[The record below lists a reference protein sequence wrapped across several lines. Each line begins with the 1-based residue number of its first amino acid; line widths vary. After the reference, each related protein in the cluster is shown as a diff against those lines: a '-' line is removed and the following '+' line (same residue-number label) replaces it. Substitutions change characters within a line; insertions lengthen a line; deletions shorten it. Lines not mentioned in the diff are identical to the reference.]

1 MIAKPQAELC
11 EPTGFDALGNGKQA
25 LFYATVALLVIALV
39 ALSMAAYADAQ
50 TRINCPAGPEG
61 YSTAPPCRP
70 GR

>member
-1 MIAKPQAELC
+1 M
-11 EPTGFDALGNGKQA
+11 QA